1 MVSPQYVAAELAV
14 SMASKAGID
23 LMKMAATDKDGAR
36 FMHRF
41 MEFPKDMTKA
51 DLDIFSAKL
60 TTFIVTEFGKLGYDA
75 EDYLPDA
82 LLEIG
87 VEATDEVR
95 SILTEPVSES
105 VKSAKLE
112 TMPEDAF
119 PEFVKPR
126 T

>member
-1 MVSPQYVAAELAV
+1 
-14 SMASKAGID
+14 
-23 LMKMAATDKDGAR
+23 
-36 FMHRF
+36 
-41 MEFPKDMTKA
+41 MTKA
-51 DLDIFSAKL
+51 DLDVFSAKL

-82 LLEIG
+82 LIELG

-105 VKSAKLE
+105 VESAKLE
-112 TMPEDAF
+112 TLPEDAF